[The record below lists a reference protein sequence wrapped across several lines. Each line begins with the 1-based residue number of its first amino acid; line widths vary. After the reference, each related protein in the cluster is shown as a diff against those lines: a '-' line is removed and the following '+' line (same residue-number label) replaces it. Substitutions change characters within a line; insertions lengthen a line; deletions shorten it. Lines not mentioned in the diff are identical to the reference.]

1 MTKLGLV
8 ALVVAIGCGSSL
20 QRPADGAA
28 GTGGGDDGG
37 NDGAADA
44 PPAATLMACAPN
56 VPPCGAGRTCIL
68 GCARDNPE
76 RGVCSFP
83 DRDSC
88 GCGAVLDECE
98 TPGTTCLMPACCD
111 YPGVCVTPV
120 ERAAICARPESAGF
134 DCGNASQGP

>member
-1 MTKLGLV
+1 MTKLGLALLLV
-8 ALVVAIGCGSSL
+8 ALGCG
-20 QRPADGAA
+20 
-28 GTGGGDDGG
+28 TGKLT
-37 NDGAADA
+37 ADA
-44 PPAATLMACAPN
+44 MTGEGGTAGSQDAATDATVDAATLKACAPN

-111 YPGVCVTPV
+111 YPGVCVTAV
-120 ERAAICARPESAGF
+120 ERAAICGRPEGAGF
-134 DCGNASQGP
+134 DCVTASQGP